1 MGPRAPQYIPSPLAS
16 PISPDLPTVLSG
28 LEQEGDT
35 LIDSAERSRQSTSTQ
50 GSLLAVS
57 EDIAQ
62 DQIQPFFLKPKV
74 VYASEEVSIVAGEE
88 EYNQVVPA
96 EQRFDDQ
103 IKVDVTELYDNFGQT
118 PSTTAKSNETLNS
131 VGGMAKVET
140 HIPDSS
146 WTLKLPELSFSSNDL
161 GSLLANEPGGIE
173 GDGDKR
179 TRSHTFHGTATD
191 IAELTRD
198 NNANDASQPSPAIQF
213 TGPSPVVPPANSLKY
228 PPAFPP
234 RQSSPLKVG
243 YFPPN
248 DSARDLSRTNATTGN
263 NEHDLEAGGPEDNSS
278 HIKDLTRTDRK
289 RLSLV
294 TSGMGLAA
302 ASAAA
307 AASRTQQDNVA
318 GSESGLGK
326 SLLDLPSW
334 DLAPLSPPV
343 DVKETMVST
352 TTSSATTSPMN
363 AHRASLGPKPQDSPG
378 ADSSFV
384 NDILSP
390 ASATLMT
397 PTTPLTTREARI
409 LAGREALL
417 RMTPDKQQLQRGIS
431 ASSTSSSIASSSEK
445 STVAGQDMDVAGQ
458 DEQDVARSAA
468 TKSRQSHRSDQS
480 QASEGGVFGAVPGR
494 GQLVDVPPEK
504 LVFPDLSLKPIP
516 LKAYRVRKMTLQ
528 ERNMTYS
535 LACEEF
541 TRARSGLDVWALR
554 CMMQDRPALMKGNI
568 YFSSKCINKS
578 KQING
583 PLTNAAMLLLWH

>member
-16 PISPDLPTVLSG
+16 PISPDLPSALAG

-35 LIDSAERSRQSTSTQ
+35 LIDSAERSRQSTSSQ

-57 EDIAQ
+57 EVIAQ
-62 DQIQPFFLKPKV
+62 DEIQPYTHKPEV
-74 VYASEEVSIVAGEE
+74 VYESEEVSIVEGERE
-88 EYNQVVPA
+88 SDQVVPA
-96 EQRFDDQ
+96 EQGFDDQ

-118 PSTTAKSNETLNS
+118 SSTTAKSNETLSS
-131 VGGMAKVET
+131 VGGMAKIDT
-140 HIPDSS
+140 QIPDSPL
-146 WTLKLPELSFSSNDL
+146 TLKLPELSFSSNDL
-161 GSLLANEPGGIE
+161 GSLLASGPGDIE
-173 GDGDKR
+173 GEGDKG

-198 NNANDASQPSPAIQF
+198 NSANDPSQPSPAIQF

-228 PPAFPP
+228 PSAFPP

-248 DSARDLSRTNATTGN
+248 DSARDLSRTNSTTGN
-263 NEHDLEAGGPEDNSS
+263 NEQDLEAGGPEDNSS
-278 HIKDLTRTDRK
+278 HIQDLTRTDRK

-307 AASRTQQDNVA
+307 AASRTQLDNTA
-318 GSESGLGK
+318 GSEFGLGK
-326 SLLDLPSW
+326 SFLDLPSW
-334 DLAPLSPPV
+334 DLAPLSPPI
-343 DVKETMVST
+343 DVKETMAST

-363 AHRASLGPKPQDSPG
+363 ARRASLGPKPQDSPG
-378 ADSSFV
+378 ADSPFV

-390 ASATLMT
+390 VSATLMT

-417 RMTPDKQQLQRGIS
+417 RTTPDKQRLQRGMS

-458 DEQDVARSAA
+458 DAQDVARSAA
-468 TKSRQSHRSDQS
+468 TKSRQSQRSVQS

-494 GQLVDVPPEK
+494 GQLLDVPSEK

-554 CMMQDRPALMKGNI
+554 CMMQDRPALMKGNS
-568 YFSSKCINKS
+568 YFWNKCKTKNCAI
-578 KQING
+578 
-583 PLTNAAMLLLWH
+583 H